1 MIIYEPR
8 RHTDNTTLTRYLKHI
23 NYEYELYMDCTLL
36 TRPWG
41 TACSTHCCRVETDTC
56 TKKKRKKKSMWPYP
70 HPSQRPLQQYML
82 LSPIPTFYVLQC
94 VIYAAVSM
102 SKQAKAN
109 SPAES
114 PQMHTESS
122 PPCHTHTHSSASQR
136 SEKARAPQ
144 TFTVSTVHRRTWPP
158 TLNMEML
165 WKQNLN
171 IYIRWLWKRGYALL
185 FTPPLFSMDFL

>member
-8 RHTDNTTLTRYLKHI
+8 RHRQHNFNKISEAHKLWIWAIRGLHSIDSALRHCMFYTRLPCGDRHV
-23 NYEYELYMDCTLL
+23 
-36 TRPWG
+36 
-41 TACSTHCCRVETDTC
+41 HQ
-56 TKKKRKKKSMWPYP
+56 KKKSMWPYP
-70 HPSQRPLQQYML
+70 HPSERPLQQYML

-122 PPCHTHTHSSASQR
+122 PRCHTHIAQPLSA
-136 SEKARAPQ
+136 AR
-144 TFTVSTVHRRTWPP
+144 RLEPP
-158 TLNMEML
+158 KLPPFPRCAAAHGRQL
-165 WKQNLN
+165 LIWKCYEN
-171 IYIRWLWKRGYALL
+171 K
-185 FTPPLFSMDFL
+185 T

>member
-8 RHTDNTTLTRYLKHI
+8 RHADNTTLTRYLKHI
-23 NYEYELYMDCTLL
+23 NYEYELYVGCTLL

-41 TACSTHCCRVETDTC
+41 TACSTHGCRVETDTC
-56 TKKKRKKKSMWPYP
+56 TKKKKKSMWPYP
-70 HPSQRPLQQYML
+70 HPSERPLQQYML

-109 SPAES
+109 SPTES

-122 PPCHTHTHSSASQR
+122 PRCHTHIAQPLSA
-136 SEKARAPQ
+136 AR
-144 TFTVSTVHRRTWPP
+144 RLEPP
-158 TLNMEML
+158 KLSPFPRCTAAHGRQLL
-165 WKQNLN
+165 IWKCYEN
-171 IYIRWLWKRGYALL
+171 K
-185 FTPPLFSMDFL
+185 T